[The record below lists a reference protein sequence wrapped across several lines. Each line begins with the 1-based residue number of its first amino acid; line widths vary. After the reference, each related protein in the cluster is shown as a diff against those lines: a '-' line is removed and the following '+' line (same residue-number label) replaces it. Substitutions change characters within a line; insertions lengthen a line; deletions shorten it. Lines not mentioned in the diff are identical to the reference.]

1 MRIYNGTNSQL
12 NLPFS
17 EKERITIE
25 PMSPSGNIMCSN
37 EFLSLLI
44 SSYTTD
50 EVAIIVSGPFEIN
63 ACANIPA
70 AVNYV
75 VQSLDEAIQK
85 FAIPAETE
93 EPNVEKVA
101 DELIPQAAEK
111 EVEVE
116 AEVKEEVKEEP
127 KPEVEAQPEE
137 AVVTKKKTGKKKKK

>member
-17 EKERITIE
+17 AKERITIE

-63 ACANIPA
+63 ACANVPA

-85 FAIPAETE
+85 FAIPSDEAKETVEPKVE
-93 EPNVEKVA
+93 EEVA
-101 DELIPQAAEK
+101 DELPQAAE
-111 EVEVE
+111 EEVE
-116 AEVKEEVKEEP
+116 AEPVAEVEP
-127 KPEVEAQPEE
+127 KPEVEA
-137 AVVTKKKTGKKKKK
+137 VVTKKKNGKKKK

>member
-17 EKERITIE
+17 AKERITIE

-63 ACANIPA
+63 ACANVPA

-85 FAIPAETE
+85 FAIPSDEAKETVEPKVE
-93 EPNVEKVA
+93 EEVA
-101 DELIPQAAEK
+101 DELIPQATE
-111 EVEVE
+111 EEVE
-116 AEVKEEVKEEP
+116 AESVTEEEP
-127 KPEVEAQPEE
+127 KPEVEA
-137 AVVTKKKTGKKKKK
+137 VVTKKKNGKKKKK

>member
-17 EKERITIE
+17 AKERITIE

-93 EPNVEKVA
+93 EPKVEKVA

-116 AEVKEEVKEEP
+116 AEVKEEP

-137 AVVTKKKTGKKKKK
+137 AVVTKKKTGKKKK